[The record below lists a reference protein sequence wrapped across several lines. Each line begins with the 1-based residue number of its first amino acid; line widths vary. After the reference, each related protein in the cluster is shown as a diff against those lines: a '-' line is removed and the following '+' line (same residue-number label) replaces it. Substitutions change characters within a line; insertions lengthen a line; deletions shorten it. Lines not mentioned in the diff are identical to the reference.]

1 MAHRSGWPS
10 GTGPPAAADAPVGA
24 HPPPAGSQPSAE
36 FAYHRIRQWIV
47 EGRFRPGERLVEQR
61 IATELEVSRTPIRE
75 AMRMLQ
81 SEGLV
86 LMEANKGT
94 TVRPL
99 SIGEIADLYELRAR
113 LEGMAAELA
122 ATRATSDQLDRLDLA
137 EKEFSAAVAAHVDGN
152 LETMR
157 RVFRG
162 NDQFHLTIL
171 EASKHE
177 RLVQNLIRTVDH
189 TLVFQ
194 AFRHYRASEF
204 ERSVSFHRLVFEAI
218 RAGQGSRAGRLM
230 HEHVLQGGDQLL
242 DVVEAANSIDALYD
256 EPGDS
261 SGGGHAAWTERQS
274 EARGLR
280 PRPAELSDRGR

>member
-1 MAHRSGWPS
+1 MDRHP
-10 GTGPPAAADAPVGA
+10 GTDAPPAV
-24 HPPPAGSQPSAE
+24 SQPSAE

-61 IATELEVSRTPIRE
+61 IATELDVSRTPIRE

-81 SEGLV
+81 AEGLV
-86 LMEANKGT
+86 LVEANKGT

-122 ATRATSDQLDRLDLA
+122 AIRATSDQLDRLGVA
-137 EKEFSAAVAAHVDGN
+137 ETDFAAAVAAHVDGN

-162 NDQFHLTIL
+162 NDEFHLIIL

-177 RLVQNLIRTVDH
+177 RLVQNLMRTVDQ

-194 AFRHYRASEF
+194 AFRHYRAPEF
-204 ERSVSFHRLVFEAI
+204 ERSVLFHHLLYEAI
-218 RAGQGSRAGRLM
+218 RAGHSSRAGRLM

-256 EPGDS
+256 EPGGS
-261 SGGGHAAWTERQS
+261 SGAAHAPWTERET
-274 EARGLR
+274 EAGDLR
-280 PRPAELSDRGR
+280 PRAATISDSGR